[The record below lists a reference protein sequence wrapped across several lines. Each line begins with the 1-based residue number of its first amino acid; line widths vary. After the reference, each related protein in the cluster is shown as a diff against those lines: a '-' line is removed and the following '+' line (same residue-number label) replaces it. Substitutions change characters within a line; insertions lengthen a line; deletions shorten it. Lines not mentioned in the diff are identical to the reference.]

1 MPSFGGLISGVM
13 GNVAKAGAKYAEQRV
28 ELDIKKELMDAE
40 AEKQLR
46 IDEIKRQRDIRDIPL
61 KGAAETGVQ
70 VDRTTAVGG
79 AETGVQ
85 VDRTSRVGAAETGVQ
100 VNRENAM
107 RAPKAETTKA
117 TGIATGDA
125 ERANL
130 AALGNDP
137 AALAGL
143 RKKTEATETLSSRL
157 QGKLAGLNIAER
169 EKVTALI
176 NEYDN
181 PATSPERKLQIKD
194 ALTVRGIIKPGEFDT
209 EKVTT
214 ETTDD
219 AGNTV
224 KTERTQRRTSGA
236 PTAKGTSGP
245 KEGDTGTSKSG
256 KPIVYRNGQWEYQ

>member
-13 GNVAKAGAKYAEQRV
+13 GNVAKAGAKYAEQRL
-28 ELDIKKELMDAE
+28 ELDLKKELMDAE

-61 KGAAETGVQ
+61 KGAAETSVQ
-70 VDRTTAVGG
+70 VDRTT
-79 AETGVQ
+79 Q
-85 VDRTSRVGAAETGVQ
+85 VGAAETGVQ

-107 RAPKAETTKA
+107 RDPKAATTKA
-117 TGIATGDA
+117 TAIATGEG

-130 AALGNDP
+130 AALGDDP
-137 AALAGL
+137 KALAGL

-157 QGKLAGLNIAER
+157 QGKLANLSIQEK

-181 PATSPERKLQIKD
+181 PGTSPERKLQIKD